1 MGGMEGGGGR
11 GRGEDGEARRRDGEM
26 GSDSEVEGEI
36 EGREETMEQRSRR
49 ETLHCS
55 LNELHPTATRR

>member
-1 MGGMEGGGGR
+1 MAEGEEKTER
-11 GRGEDGEARRRDGEM
+11 PGEETE
-26 GSDSEVEGEI
+26 SDSEVEGEI